1 MNDFF
6 KNEISQDL
14 FLGGQLSIL
23 QPITGYRAATDPVLL
38 AAACPAKNSDEVMEL
53 GCGVGTAS
61 FCVFRR
67 VKVSLTGLEMQEN
80 YANLAIENGLLN
92 KIPIHVEIGDFRKM
106 PKNIKNKN
114 FDQVIINP
122 PYYKTATPSK
132 NQGRNQSLR
141 ITNPL
146 SEWINEGVKRLKP
159 NGWITIINT
168 PENLIEILISLS
180 KGTGDIQIKP
190 LTSSQN
196 KTANRV
202 IIRAKKGSKSIT
214 KLYPPL
220 ITHVSEGNIK
230 KFSSET
236 EEILRRGSPLIF

>member
-61 FCVFRR
+61 FCIFRR

-122 PYYKTATPSK
+122 PYYKTGTPSK

-146 SEWINEGVKRLKP
+146 SEWVNEGVKRLKP

-236 EEILRRGSPLIF
+236 EEILRGGSPLIF

>member
-1 MNDFF
+1 
-6 KNEISQDL
+6 
-14 FLGGQLSIL
+14 
-23 QPITGYRAATDPVLL
+23 
-38 AAACPAKNSDEVMEL
+38 
-53 GCGVGTAS
+53 
-61 FCVFRR
+61 
-67 VKVSLTGLEMQEN
+67 
-80 YANLAIENGLLN
+80 
-92 KIPIHVEIGDFRKM
+92 M

-114 FDQVIINP
+114 FDQVVINP
-122 PYYKTATPSK
+122 PYYKTGTPSK

-146 SEWINEGVKRLKP
+146 SEWVNEGVKRLKP

-168 PENLIEILISLS
+168 PENLIEILIALS

-190 LTSSQN
+190 LTSSRD

-202 IIRAKKGSKSIT
+202 IIRAKKGSKGIT
-214 KLYPPL
+214 KLYAPL

-230 KFSSET
+230 KFSYET

>member
-1 MNDFF
+1 MNDFL

-14 FLGGQLSIL
+14 FLGGQLSIF
-23 QPITGYRAATDPVLL
+23 QPLTGYRAATDPVLL
-38 AAACPAKNSDEVMEL
+38 AAACPAKSSDEVIEL

-61 FCVFRR
+61 FCIFRR
-67 VKVSLTGLEMQEN
+67 IRVSLTGLEIQEN
-80 YANLAIENGLLN
+80 YANLAIENGILN

-114 FDQVIINP
+114 FDQVVINP
-122 PYYKTATPSK
+122 PYYKTGTPSK

-146 SEWINEGVKRLKP
+146 SEWVNEGVKRLKP

-168 PENLIEILISLS
+168 PENLIEILIALS

-190 LTSSQN
+190 LASSRD

-202 IIRAKKGSKSIT
+202 IIRAKKGSKGIT
-214 KLYPPL
+214 KLYTPL
-220 ITHVSEGNIK
+220 ITHVSEGNIR
-230 KFSSET
+230 KFSYET

>member
-1 MNDFF
+1 M
-6 KNEISQDL
+6 
-14 FLGGQLSIL
+14 SIF
-23 QPITGYRAATDPVLL
+23 QPLTGYRAATDPVLL
-38 AAACPAKNSDEVMEL
+38 AAACPAKSSDEVLEL

-61 FCVFRR
+61 FCIFRR
-67 VKVSLTGLEMQEN
+67 IRVSLTGLEIQEN

-92 KIPIHVEIGDFRKM
+92 KIPIHVEIGDLRKM

-114 FDQVIINP
+114 FDQVVINP
-122 PYYKTATPSK
+122 PYYQTGTPSK

-146 SEWINEGVKRLKP
+146 SEWVNEGVKRLKP

-168 PENLIEILISLS
+168 PENLIEILIALS

-190 LTSSQN
+190 LTSSRD

-202 IIRAKKGSKSIT
+202 IIRAKKGSKGIT
-214 KLYPPL
+214 KLYAPL

-230 KFSSET
+230 KFSYET

>member
-1 MNDFF
+1 MNDFL

-14 FLGGQLSIL
+14 FLGGQLSIF
-23 QPITGYRAATDPVLL
+23 QPLTGYRAATDPVLL
-38 AAACPAKNSDEVMEL
+38 AAACPAKSSDEVLEL

-61 FCVFRR
+61 FCIFRR
-67 VKVSLTGLEMQEN
+67 IRVSLTGLEIQEN

-114 FDQVIINP
+114 FDQVVINP
-122 PYYKTATPSK
+122 PYYKTGTPSK

-146 SEWINEGVKRLKP
+146 SEWVNKGVKRLKP

-168 PENLIEILISLS
+168 PENLIEILIALS

-190 LTSSQN
+190 LTSSRD

-202 IIRAKKGSKSIT
+202 IIRAKKGSKGIT
-214 KLYPPL
+214 KLYAPL

-230 KFSSET
+230 KFSYET

>member
-1 MNDFF
+1 MNDFL

-14 FLGGQLSIL
+14 FLGGQLSIF
-23 QPITGYRAATDPVLL
+23 QPLTGYRAATDPVLL
-38 AAACPAKNSDEVMEL
+38 AAACPAKSSDEVLEL

-61 FCVFRR
+61 FCIFRR
-67 VKVSLTGLEMQEN
+67 IGVSLTGLEIQEN

-114 FDQVIINP
+114 FDQVVINP
-122 PYYKTATPSK
+122 PYYQTGTPSK

-146 SEWINEGVKRLKP
+146 SEWVNEGVKRLKP

-168 PENLIEILISLS
+168 PENLIEILIALS

-190 LTSSQN
+190 LTSLRD

-202 IIRAKKGSKSIT
+202 IIRAKKGSKGIT
-214 KLYPPL
+214 KLYAPL

-230 KFSSET
+230 KFSYET

>member
-1 MNDFF
+1 MNNFL

-14 FLGGQLSIL
+14 FLGGQLSIF
-23 QPITGYRAATDPVLL
+23 QPLTGYRAATDPVLL
-38 AAACPAKNSDEVMEL
+38 AAACPAKSSDEVLEL

-61 FCVFRR
+61 FCIFRR
-67 VKVSLTGLEMQEN
+67 IRVSLTGLEIQEN

-92 KIPIHVEIGDFRKM
+92 KIPIHVEIGDLRKM

-114 FDQVIINP
+114 FDQVVINP
-122 PYYKTATPSK
+122 PYYQTGTPSK

-146 SEWINEGVKRLKP
+146 SEWVNEGVKRLKP

-168 PENLIEILISLS
+168 PENLIEILIALS

-190 LTSSQN
+190 LTSSRD

-202 IIRAKKGSKSIT
+202 IIRAKKGSKGIT
-214 KLYPPL
+214 KLYAPL

-230 KFSSET
+230 KFSYET

>member
-1 MNDFF
+1 MNDFL

-14 FLGGQLSIL
+14 FLGGQLSIF
-23 QPITGYRAATDPVLL
+23 QPLTGYRAATDPVLL
-38 AAACPAKNSDEVMEL
+38 AAACPAKSSDEVLEL

-61 FCVFRR
+61 FCIFRR
-67 VKVSLTGLEMQEN
+67 IRVSLTGLEIQEN

-92 KIPIHVEIGDFRKM
+92 KIPIHVEIGDLRKM

-114 FDQVIINP
+114 FDQVVINP
-122 PYYKTATPSK
+122 PYYQTGTPSK

-146 SEWINEGVKRLKP
+146 SEWVNEGVKRLKP

-168 PENLIEILISLS
+168 PENLIEILIALS

-190 LTSSQN
+190 LTSLRD

-202 IIRAKKGSKSIT
+202 IIRAKKGSKGIT
-214 KLYPPL
+214 KLYAPL

-230 KFSSET
+230 KFSYET

>member
-1 MNDFF
+1 MNDFL

-14 FLGGQLSIL
+14 FLGGQLSIF
-23 QPITGYRAATDPVLL
+23 QPLTGYRAATDPVLL
-38 AAACPAKNSDEVMEL
+38 AAACPAKSSDEVLEL

-61 FCVFRR
+61 FCIFRR
-67 VKVSLTGLEMQEN
+67 IRVSLTGLEIQEN

-114 FDQVIINP
+114 FDQVVINP
-122 PYYKTATPSK
+122 PYYKTGTPSK

-146 SEWINEGVKRLKP
+146 SEWVNEGVKRLKP

-168 PENLIEILISLS
+168 PENLIEILIALS

-190 LTSSQN
+190 LASLRD

-202 IIRAKKGSKSIT
+202 IIRAKKGSKGIT
-214 KLYPPL
+214 KLYAPL

-230 KFSSET
+230 KFSYET

>member
-1 MNDFF
+1 MNDFL

-14 FLGGQLSIL
+14 FLGGQLSIF
-23 QPITGYRAATDPVLL
+23 QPLTGYRAATDPVLL
-38 AAACPAKNSDEVMEL
+38 AAACPAKSSDEVIEL

-61 FCVFRR
+61 FCIFRR
-67 VKVSLTGLEMQEN
+67 IRVSLTGLEIQEN
-80 YANLAIENGLLN
+80 YANLAIENGLL
-92 KIPIHVEIGDFRKM
+92 KKKQIHEEIDDFRKM

-114 FDQVIINP
+114 FDQVVINP
-122 PYYKTATPSK
+122 PYYQTGTPSK

-146 SEWINEGVKRLKP
+146 SEWVNEGVKRLKP

-168 PENLIEILISLS
+168 PENLIEILIALS

-190 LTSSQN
+190 LTSLRD

-202 IIRAKKGSKSIT
+202 IIRAKKGSKGIT
-214 KLYPPL
+214 KLYAPL

-230 KFSSET
+230 KFSYET

>member
-1 MNDFF
+1 MNNFL

-14 FLGGQLSIL
+14 FLGGQLSIF
-23 QPITGYRAATDPVLL
+23 QPLTGYRAATDPVLL
-38 AAACPAKNSDEVMEL
+38 AAACPAKSSDEVLEL

-61 FCVFRR
+61 FCIFRR
-67 VKVSLTGLEMQEN
+67 IRVSLTGLEIQEN

-92 KIPIHVEIGDFRKM
+92 KIPIHVEIGDLRKM

-114 FDQVIINP
+114 FDQVVINP
-122 PYYKTATPSK
+122 PYYQTGTPSK

-146 SEWINEGVKRLKP
+146 SEWVNEGVKRLKP

-168 PENLIEILISLS
+168 PENLIEILIALS

-190 LTSSQN
+190 LTSLRD

-202 IIRAKKGSKSIT
+202 IIRAKKGSKGIT
-214 KLYPPL
+214 KLYAPL

-230 KFSSET
+230 KFSYET

>member
-1 MNDFF
+1 MNNFL

-14 FLGGQLSIL
+14 FLGGQLSIF
-23 QPITGYRAATDPVLL
+23 QPLTGYRAATDPVLL
-38 AAACPAKNSDEVMEL
+38 AAACPAKSSDEVLEL

-61 FCVFRR
+61 FCIFRR
-67 VKVSLTGLEMQEN
+67 IRVSLTGLEIQEN

-114 FDQVIINP
+114 FDQVVINP
-122 PYYKTATPSK
+122 PYYQTGTPSK

-146 SEWINEGVKRLKP
+146 SEWVNEGVKRLKP

-168 PENLIEILISLS
+168 PENLIEILIALS

-190 LTSSQN
+190 LTSLRD

-202 IIRAKKGSKSIT
+202 IIRAKKGSKGIT
-214 KLYPPL
+214 KLYAPL

-230 KFSSET
+230 KFSYET